1 MSYLNILLLLILS
14 DLVFNA
20 QKKGPF
26 RVSLCA
32 KEWGG
37 FGLVAFE
44 GLRHAKKYGFKG
56 GGGEG
61 GRGGENQAKN
71 IGCKR
76 GH

>member
-1 MSYLNILLLLILS
+1 MSYLNILLLFILS

-32 KEWGG
+32 KEWDG

-56 GGGEG
+56 GERIRRKILGVKGVM
-61 GRGGENQAKN
+61 K
-71 IGCKR
+71 
-76 GH
+76 

>member
-1 MSYLNILLLLILS
+1 MILS

-56 GGGEG
+56 GGGGGGKG
-61 GRGGENQAKN
+61 GRESGEKYWV
-71 IGCKR
+71 
-76 GH
+76 